1 MVDIIVQRGDG
12 DRPGDDIQ
20 EPLLSDLGAALARG
34 RAEIDR
40 ATLHDERTMACNYQ
54 ATVGNGELVQ
64 SHDSGQA
71 ETWRGKIIGITH
83 ELRGPAVTTTLRV
96 WRPIA

>member
-1 MVDIIVQRGDG
+1 MVDIIVQRGAA

-34 RAEIDR
+34 TAELDR
-40 ATLHDERTMACNYQ
+40 ATLHDERTLACNYQ
-54 ATVGNGELVQ
+54 ATADNGELLQ

-83 ELRGPAVTTTLRV
+83 ELRGAEVTTTLRV
-96 WRPIA
+96 WRPIT